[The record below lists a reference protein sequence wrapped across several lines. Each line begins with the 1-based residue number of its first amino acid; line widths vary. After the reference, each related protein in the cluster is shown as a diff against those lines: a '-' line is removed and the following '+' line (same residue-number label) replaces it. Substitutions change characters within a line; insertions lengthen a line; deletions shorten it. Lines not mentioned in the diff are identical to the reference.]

1 MSPEVAAVHGTEV
14 LRRLG
19 VDPADDAALATIDGA
34 ALLAASEEAERDMLP
49 RLSPPRSATR
59 AS

>member
-1 MSPEVAAVHGTEV
+1 MEV

-34 ALLAASEEAERDMLP
+34 ALLAASQEVERDMLALLAA
-49 RLSPPRSATR
+49 RRCAIR